1 MNCILEE
8 SNGQQMINQTNI
20 TELISW
26 LETDEAASRK
36 GRADRLSHLLQVVQL
51 PEDGI
56 LFRGET
62 SLRSFLEIRLCYI
75 HGLYLAT
82 ILLSLACIE
91 WEIAGRLYEEGW
103 KKAKGA
109 TLEKLL
115 LKAHKRDILS
125 DAELITFQH
134 LRKIRNSQAHFRP
147 PLSESTLTRRAVD
160 RNVLPDDVL
169 MADAQQAI
177 EALGSFLGRRM
188 GLF

>member
-1 MNCILEE
+1 MV
-8 SNGQQMINQTNI
+8 GQKNI
-20 TELISW
+20 AELITW
-26 LETDEAASRK
+26 LETDEASSRRW
-36 GRADRLSHLLQVVQL
+36 RADRLNLLQVFQL

-62 SLRSFLEIRLCYI
+62 SLRAFEEIRLCYI

-91 WEIAGRLYEEGW
+91 WEIAGRLHEEGW
-103 KKAKGA
+103 KEAKGA

-115 LKAHKRDILS
+115 LKAHERGILS
-125 DAELITFQH
+125 DGELSTFQH

-147 PLSESTLTRRAVD
+147 PLSESTLTRRTVD
-160 RNVLPDDVL
+160 RNVLPTDVL

-177 EALGSFLGRRM
+177 EALRSFLGRRF